1 VLAARNQFAK
11 TRLGPLR
18 PLLLILFSLAFL
30 LLLLQRLA
38 PGLAQELLLRLLLRP
53 LNRHLQTLRMATV
66 VSECWLG
73 LRWLDLQ
80 HFWLAFCNKLG
91 FTEKWR
97 MNCESARG
105 H

>member
-1 VLAARNQFAK
+1 MLAARNQFAK

-18 PLLLILFSLAFL
+18 PLLPILFSLAFL

-38 PGLAQELLLRLLLRP
+38 PGLAQELLLRP
-53 LNRHLQTLRMATV
+53 LNRHLQTLRMDTV
-66 VSECWLG
+66 VLECWLG
-73 LRWLDLQ
+73 LPWLDLQ
-80 HFWLAFCNKLG
+80 HFWLAFYNKLG